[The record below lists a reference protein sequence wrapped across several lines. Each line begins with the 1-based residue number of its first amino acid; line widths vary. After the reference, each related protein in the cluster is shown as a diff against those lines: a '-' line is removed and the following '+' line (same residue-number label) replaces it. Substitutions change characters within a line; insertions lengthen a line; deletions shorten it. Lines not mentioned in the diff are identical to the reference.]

1 MMTEALLV
9 LVLLGVVWAVTSTL
23 ILFQRVRA
31 AERLLH
37 QERQETAARLEAL
50 EILARDRW
58 LAEGV
63 TLGEQVTAM
72 IEALEQAALQSRLA
86 IAGHQAEVA
95 SVLEQSEQ
103 RLEELRA
110 VLAAPAPGVPGRK
123 VPHSDERQPPAAV
136 PPARCYPATDDGVAA
151 LPSRYREIRRMAADG
166 LAPAEIARRTGLSV
180 AGIQLILRL
189 RDPEVLQQSA

>member
-1 MMTEALLV
+1 MDALLV

-110 VLAAPAPGVPGRK
+110 VLAAPAPSVPGRK
-123 VPHSDERQPPAAV
+123 VPHRDERQPPAAV
-136 PPARCYPATDDGVAA
+136 PTARCYPATGDGAA
-151 LPSRYREIRRMAADG
+151 LPSRYQEIRRMAADG
-166 LAPAEIARRTGLSV
+166 LAPAEVARRTGLSV

-189 RDPEVLQQSA
+189 NDPEVLQQSA